1 MVVFSLDFLLPY
13 LLCYIHLHYF
23 NISTNFK
30 VVTFQWGG
38 QFTIALHLTKNECQ
52 NGKMEGSNVDFQK
65 VVEDMANSAVFNSG
79 GVTAAIPLFTY
90 DNDGIAAQKKEVHSE
105 YRVLNKLKSNLN
117 IVSDKKCLI
126 LYTQNSPCR
135 ESCLDGKVSNIIQ
148 PLEDVFRKVDT
159 GYKAVVFDH
168 IYRDDKMQTRERVFN
183 SLKKIPVTT
192 YCWVTGMILDRS
204 CSSCII
210 PAHSFILFIYF
221 TVILPGKLTE
231 NTFSFT
237 ATTWGIV
244 SGERRGMNEPIVSWG

>member
-1 MVVFSLDFLLPY
+1 MEKGQSELSRENVKKIIEDVIYTRFKHKDLQ
-13 LLCYIHLHYF
+13 
-23 NISTNFK
+23 NIMMAKNKDKSQK
-30 VVTFQWGG
+30 QPMGG
-38 QFTIALHLTKNECQ
+38 QFTIALHLTQNECQ

-90 DNDGIAAQKKEVHSE
+90 DNDGVAAQKEEVHSE
-105 YRVLNKLKSNLN
+105 YRVLDKLKLNLN
-117 IVSDKKCLI
+117 KVSDKKCLI

-135 ESCLDGKVSNIIQ
+135 ESCLEGKVSNIIQ

-192 YCWVTGMILDRS
+192 YCCYYENNVFVCALLDHNKRANDQECLS
-204 CSSCII
+204 EMSKDNQSSDDD
-210 PAHSFILFIYF
+210 
-221 TVILPGKLTE
+221 
-231 NTFSFT
+231 
-237 ATTWGIV
+237 
-244 SGERRGMNEPIVSWG
+244 EPVRKKPKKMYK